1 MFKTLLMS
9 AAAVGLMA
17 TASFAQTSTPSTPG
31 TATPPATSTPSSPP
45 AAAAP
50 SSPSPMATAPSAT
63 MSSGSG
69 VAASRITDLNLK
81 NAQDETI
88 GEIDDLLVS
97 SDGKVTHVIIS
108 TGGVLGVGAK
118 KVQVPWSDVKIDGNG
133 EKATASMTAEQV
145 KNAPEWKAPPR
156 ASASTPP
163 PRERGPAT
171 STGSTPPMGDRPAS
185 RP

>member
-17 TASFAQTSTPSTPG
+17 SASFAQTSTPATPG
-31 TATPPATSTPSSPP
+31 TAVPPAATTPSSPP

-50 SSPSPMATAPSAT
+50 STPSPMATAPSAT
-63 MSSGSG
+63 MSGG
-69 VAASRITDLNLK
+69 GFAASRIIDLNLK

-88 GEIDDLLVS
+88 GEIDDLLVG
-97 SDGKVTHVIIS
+97 SDGKITHVIIS

-118 KVQVPWSDVKIDGNG
+118 KVQVPWADVKIDGNG
-133 EKATASMTAEQV
+133 EKATASMTADQV
-145 KNAPEWKAPPR
+145 KNAPEWKAPAR
-156 ASASTPP
+156 AAGSAPV
-163 PRERGPAT
+163 RERGPAT
-171 STGSTPPMGDRPAS
+171 STGSTPPLGDRPAS

>member
-1 MFKTLLMS
+1 MYKTLLMS

-17 TASFAQTSTPSTPG
+17 TASFAQTSTPASPS
-31 TATPPATSTPSSPP
+31 PAAPP
-45 AAAAP
+45 AATAP
-50 SSPSPMATAPSAT
+50 STTPASPPLATAPSAT
-63 MSSGSG
+63 PSATVSSGSG
-69 VAASRITDLNLK
+69 VAASRIIDLNLK

-156 ASASTPP
+156 AAASTPP
-163 PRERGPAT
+163 ARERGPAT